1 MGGAARVHQCV
12 LEAKSKVTE
21 GVILGIGTTKQL
33 YRWFF
38 PLPLKTSLNF

>member
-21 GVILGIGTTKQL
+21 GDLGSFWELEQL
-33 YRWFF
+33 SSCITGFF
-38 PLPLKTSLNF
+38 LYL